1 MSLAIVRTRAIYAL
15 DAPSVTVEVHLSN
28 GLPAFNLVGL
38 PETAVRESRDRV
50 RSAIINSRFE
60 FPAKRITVNLA
71 PADLPK
77 EGGRFDLAIA
87 LGILA
92 ASKQIPAKALE
103 AYEFLGELALT
114 GELRPVRGVISA
126 ALLCQKEQR
135 TLIVPHAN
143 GEEACLA
150 IGDNHR
156 IAKQLIDVCAHVA
169 GKGELAAMQEIDFL
183 SLANPA
189 ATFPDMA
196 DIQGQQ
202 QARHALEIAA
212 AGGHNILYEGPPG
225 CGKSMLAQRLPGI
238 LPALERSDALTLL
251 AIQSLS
257 LIYSPRFDLQR
268 PFRAPHHSSTS
279 AALVGGGNPP
289 RPGEISLAHK
299 GVLFLDELPEFQ
311 RSVLEA
317 LREPLETRHICISR
331 AGRQATFPAD
341 FQLIAAMNPCPCG
354 HAGSPSDLCNCTP
367 DNIRRYRRKISG
379 PLLDRIDMHLILQP
393 TSLNLITS
401 KQSQPGES
409 SDSVRQR
416 VQHARDKQIARQG
429 VCNAALNGQDL
440 HDIVVLDNNSQR
452 LLQRLAEKMQLSAR
466 AVQRVMRVA
475 RTIADLQSSDTVSQQ
490 HISEAY
496 SYRQNVSSEWG

>member
-50 RSAIINSRFE
+50 RSAIINSRFD

-126 ALLCQKEQR
+126 ALLCKEQQR
-135 TLIVPHAN
+135 MLIVPYAN

-150 IGDNHR
+150 IGDSHR
-156 IAKQLIDVCAHVA
+156 VAKQLIDVCAHLA
-169 GKGELAAMQEIDFL
+169 GKAELVAVQESDFI
-183 SLANPA
+183 SLADS
-189 ATFPDMA
+189 ATLFPDMA

-202 QARHALEIAA
+202 QARLALEIAA

-238 LPALERSDALTLL
+238 LPTLERDDALTLL
-251 AIQSLS
+251 AIQSLRS
-257 LIYSPRFDLQR
+257 NYSPSFELQR
-268 PFRAPHHSSTS
+268 PFRSPHHSSTS

-289 RPGEISLAHK
+289 QPGEISLAHK

-317 LREPLETRHICISR
+317 LREP
-331 AGRQATFPAD
+331 
-341 FQLIAAMNPCPCG
+341 
-354 HAGSPSDLCNCTP
+354 
-367 DNIRRYRRKISG
+367 
-379 PLLDRIDMHLILQP
+379 
-393 TSLNLITS
+393 
-401 KQSQPGES
+401 
-409 SDSVRQR
+409 
-416 VQHARDKQIARQG
+416 
-429 VCNAALNGQDL
+429 
-440 HDIVVLDNNSQR
+440 
-452 LLQRLAEKMQLSAR
+452 
-466 AVQRVMRVA
+466 
-475 RTIADLQSSDTVSQQ
+475 
-490 HISEAY
+490 
-496 SYRQNVSSEWG
+496 

>member
-1 MSLAIVRTRAIYAL
+1 MSLAIVHTRAIYAL
-15 DAPSVTVEVHLSN
+15 DAPSVIVEVHLSN

-50 RSAIINSRFE
+50 RSAIINSRFN

-92 ASKQIPAKALE
+92 ASNQIPATAL
-103 AYEFLGELALT
+103 APYEFLGELALT

-126 ALLCQKEQR
+126 ALCCQQQQR
-135 TLIVPHAN
+135 RLIVPHAN
-143 GEEACLA
+143 GVEACLA
-150 IGDNHR
+150 IGDDHR
-156 IAKQLIDVCAHVA
+156 VAKQLIDVCAYLA
-169 GKGELAAMQEIDFL
+169 GKGELAAMRESDFIP
-183 SLANPA
+183 ANHNIHA
-189 ATFPDMA
+189 FADMV

-202 QARHALEIAA
+202 QARHGLEVAA

-238 LPALERSDALTLL
+238 LPALERDDALTLL
-251 AIQSLS
+251 AIQSLRS
-257 LIYSPRFDLQR
+257 NDSVALDLQR

-367 DNIRRYRRKISG
+367 DAIRRYRRKISG
-379 PLLDRIDMHLILQP
+379 PLLDRIDMHLVLQP
-393 TSLNLITS
+393 TSLALITR
-401 KQSQPGES
+401 KQNKAGES
-409 SDSVRQR
+409 SATVRAR
-416 VQHARDKQIARQG
+416 VQHARNKQINRQG
-429 VCNAALNGQDL
+429 VCNAALNGHDL
-440 HDIVVLDNNSQR
+440 HDIVVLDKSGQQ
-452 LLQRLAEKMQLSAR
+452 LLQRLAEKMLLSAR

-475 RTIADLQSSDTVSQQ
+475 RTIADLHDSDAVTQQ

-496 SYRQNVSSEWG
+496 SYRQNVVREW